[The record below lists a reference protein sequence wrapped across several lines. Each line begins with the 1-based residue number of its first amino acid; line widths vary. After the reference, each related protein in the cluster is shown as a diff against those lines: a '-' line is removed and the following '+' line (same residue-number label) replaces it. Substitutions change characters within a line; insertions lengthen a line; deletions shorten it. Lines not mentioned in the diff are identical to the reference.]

1 MFSPVVR
8 TCILAATLLIMA
20 PVTVLAFDA
29 NSSRPVNIN
38 DKGVALRG
46 FDPMS
51 YFTGKGPVMGSEEYK
66 TTFDGATYWFSSA
79 ENLAKFKANPVQYAP
94 KFGGFC
100 AMGIAK
106 EKKVDSDPTAWRI
119 VDGYLFVLQN
129 KEVQKNWL
137 VDVSGNLKAATVSWN
152 TIKNIPPKG
161 L

>member
-8 TCILAATLLIMA
+8 SCLLAATLLLSA

-29 NSSRPVNIN
+29 NSNRPVNVN
-38 DKGVALRG
+38 EKGVALRG

-51 YFTGKGPVMGSEEYK
+51 YFSGKGPVMGSDDYK
-66 TTFDGATYWFSSA
+66 FVFEGATYWFASP
-79 ENLAKFKANPVQYAP
+79 ENLAKFKANPTQYAP

-106 EKKVDSDPTAWRI
+106 DKKIDSDPTAWRI

-129 KEVQKNWL
+129 KEVQKAWL
-137 VDVSGNLKAATVSWN
+137 VDVSGNLKVATVSWN
-152 TIKNIPPKG
+152 TIKNIAPKG